1 MQQGVRWGQTSSQV
15 EGVDGRGSGGWIKC
29 VFGLCELCWENSV
42 LLLFVLNWKRTRK
55 SVAEKGDW
63 IASNWRWKNTS
74 VTLIWGPGLCTDSRI
89 PLPLVPTELSQAHSR
104 AASGGRRAP
113 TVCDCLYY
121 HCRNN
126 RTESQSH
133 TVGLAV
139 SHDCCWGV
147 QRHQLSRS
155 TLTFV
160 VGVKGELSWISQWQS
175 REHCWGLLRAL

>member
-126 RTESQSH
+126 RTESVTQWVSLSPMS
-133 TVGLAV
+133 VAEGCNAINLADP
-139 SHDCCWGV
+139 HW
-147 QRHQLSRS
+147 L
-155 TLTFV
+155 V
-160 VGVKGELSWISQWQS
+160 VGVKEELSWISQWQS